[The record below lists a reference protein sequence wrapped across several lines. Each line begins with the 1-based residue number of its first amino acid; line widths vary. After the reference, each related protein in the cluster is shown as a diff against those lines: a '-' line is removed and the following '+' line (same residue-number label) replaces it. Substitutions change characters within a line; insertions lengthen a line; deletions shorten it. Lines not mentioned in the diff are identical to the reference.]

1 MMQKDNRKKALE
13 QLRNPHLGGALDLT
27 GSNVQKL
34 NKKAKR
40 VLKSELE
47 KYLPRRQRGT
57 EYSSYY
63 REIRLK
69 LLPVNPHF
77 NMDVAGLRELFH
89 IPAGQIEDLDLT
101 QFPDR
106 PSPRNNDDKLP
117 GSTAAAL
124 WLRLHRYLTKG
135 LLPDPDFPPLPKW
148 FAKSASLN
156 PFTKK
161 VEHNWL
167 KIDVDIP
174 EPFTRLLDIEL
185 PLDRC
190 VAQLIVRYQL
200 PWRLAGSLRFFIL
213 TLNEKYIENAIPF
226 DFEINMVERPIG
238 TAFAITI
245 DWIDEYTTEKQWLKI
260 WKDIIVPRQKRF
272 LEERGELSH
281 SKQIEIDRILQRIQ
295 REPWILE
302 IYDMWGKG
310 IGIDAALKRLTSEG
324 KLPRGEEDPSTTY
337 RLMKKLDQLTKPLY

>member
-1 MMQKDNRKKALE
+1 MQKDNREKALE
-13 QLRNPHLGGALDLT
+13 ELRNPHFGGGLDFT

-34 NKKAKR
+34 NNKVKR

-47 KYLPRRQRGT
+47 KYLPRRQKGI

-77 NMDVAGLRELFH
+77 NKDVADLRDLFR
-89 IPAGQIEDLDLT
+89 IPAGQVADLDLT

-106 PSPRNNDDKLP
+106 PSPWDKDDKLP
-117 GSTAAAL
+117 SSTAAGW
-124 WLRLHRYLTKG
+124 WLALHRCSTKG
-135 LLPDPDFPPLPKW
+135 LLPDPDFPPLPEW
-148 FAKSASLN
+148 FAESASIN
-156 PFTKK
+156 PFIKK
-161 VEHNWL
+161 VGPDWL
-167 KIDVDIP
+167 QKDVDIP

-190 VAQLIVRYQL
+190 VVQLIVRYQL

-213 TLNEKYIENAIPF
+213 TLNGNYIRDAIPF
-226 DFEINMVERPIG
+226 DIVVNMVERPIG
-238 TAFAITI
+238 EALTVTI
-245 DWIDEYTTEKQWLKI
+245 DWIDEYTTEKQWRKI

-310 IGIDAALKRLTSEG
+310 IGIDAALKQLASED

-337 RLMKKLDQLTKPLY
+337 